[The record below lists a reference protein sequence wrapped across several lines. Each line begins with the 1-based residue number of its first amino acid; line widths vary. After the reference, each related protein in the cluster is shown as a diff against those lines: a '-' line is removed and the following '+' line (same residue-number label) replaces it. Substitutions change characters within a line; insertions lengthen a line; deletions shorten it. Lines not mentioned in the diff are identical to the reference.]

1 MNATRLNRTSSRC
14 GSLSKHG
21 PIVTRGEVRWYRF
34 HRPDK
39 KRPVVILTRHS
50 ALEFLGV
57 VTIAPIT
64 STVRGH
70 PVRSVTDTGRCN
82 ARDCAVSLDHLQ
94 TVAKGTI
101 GSLITTLTPEK
112 LDRIGAALSF
122 ALGLG

>member
-1 MNATRLNRTSSRC
+1 M
-14 GSLSKHG
+14 
-21 PIVTRGEVRWYRF
+21 
-34 HRPDK
+34 
-39 KRPVVILTRHS
+39 ILTRHS

-57 VTIAPIT
+57 VTIAPIYLHG
-64 STVRGH
+64 SGH
-70 PVRSVTDTGRCN
+70 PVRSVIDTGRWN